1 MSQVS
6 AVNHRI
12 KTAFLIILG
21 TLFLISLRLFYWQ
34 VVKSQALRSVA
45 SRQLST
51 QNIIKGQRGKI
62 YSADN
67 RLLVGNKTV
76 YDLYVNKNELKIEQH
91 DLVEQL
97 VDLFETF
104 HLQQIKDVKNET
116 KEVDQSLEEFNSDEF
131 QQKLNN
137 ALDRTSSWILLHS
150 SLCEEQKT
158 MVESTRI
165 TGLHLIEQSVRH
177 YPEGSMAAHVTGF
190 VGKDEG
196 GLSVG
201 FYGIEGAL
209 NKELQ
214 GQEKVIHYKRDA
226 QGQQLADQKLDFSNL
241 SGRDVTLTIR
251 RDIQYIA
258 NEELIRGVK
267 QTQSK
272 KGEIVIMDPKTGA
285 ILAMAT
291 WPHYDPQE
299 YHQTPT
305 ELLKN
310 PILTDLYEPGSIF
323 KIFTMATGIDTQAIS
338 PETICDNCSGPRVF
352 GEFTIR
358 TWNNEYNPNISM
370 TDALKKS
377 DNVALVYA
385 VEKIGEK
392 NFINYLK
399 KFGIGDA
406 LEVDLQEDRST
417 PLRDRL
423 RLVELANASFGQ
435 GFLTNS
441 LQLVRAA
448 GAIANQGIMMRPYI
462 VQEVSDSQTQDKIVY
477 EPQVLKKVL
486 EKESASTVTKMM
498 INSAPTRDSLIGQ
511 HFLVAGKTGTAQI
524 ASPEGGYRE
533 TGTIASFLGFAPADD
548 PKFVMIVKLTEPAIS
563 PWAEVTAVPIWYDVA
578 DKIIL
583 VL

>member
-34 VVKSQALRSVA
+34 VIRSQTLKSAA
-45 SRQLST
+45 SKQLSA
-51 QNIIKGQRGKI
+51 QNTIKGQRGKI
-62 YSADN
+62 FTADN
-67 RLLVGNKTV
+67 KLLVGNTTV
-76 YDLYVNKNELKIEQH
+76 YDLYVNKNELKIEQ
-91 DLVEQL
+91 DNLIEQL
-97 VDLFETF
+97 INLFETF
-104 HLQQIKDVKNET
+104 HLQQIQDEKNGNEEVSQNF
-116 KEVDQSLEEFNSDEF
+116 KEFSSDEF
-131 QQKLNN
+131 RQKLKN
-137 ALDRTSSWILLHS
+137 ALDRTSSWILLSS
-150 SLCEEQKT
+150 SLCEELKT
-158 MVESTRI
+158 LVESNRI
-165 TGLHLIEQSVRH
+165 TGLHFIEQSVRH
-177 YPEGSMAAHVTGF
+177 YPEGSMAAHITGF
-190 VGKDEG
+190 VGSDED
-196 GLSVG
+196 GLNVG

-209 NKELQ
+209 NKELK
-214 GQEKVIHYKRDA
+214 GQEKIIRYKQDA
-226 QGQQLADQKLDFSNL
+226 QGQQLADQKLDFSSL
-241 SGRDVTLTIR
+241 DGRDVTLTIR
-251 RDIQYIA
+251 RDIQFIA
-258 NEELIRGVK
+258 TEELKKGVA

-299 YHQTPT
+299 YHLTPT
-305 ELLKN
+305 EVLKN

-323 KIFTMATGIDTQAIS
+323 KIFTIATGIDTQAIT

-352 GEFTIR
+352 GDFAIR

-385 VEKIGEK
+385 VEKIGGE

-406 LEVDLQEDRST
+406 LEIDLQEDRST
-417 PLRDRL
+417 PLRDKL
-423 RLVELANASFGQ
+423 RPVELANASFGQ

-462 VQEVSDSQTQDKIVY
+462 VQEVSDSQTQGKIIH
-477 EPQVLKKVL
+477 EPQILKKVL
-486 EKESASTVTKMM
+486 EKESANTVTKMM
-498 INSAPTRDSLIGQ
+498 INSAPTRGNWVDQ
-511 HFLVAGKTGTAQI
+511 HFLIAGKTGTAQI
-524 ASPEGGYRE
+524 ASSEGGYRE

-548 PKFVMIVKLTEPAIS
+548 PKFVMIVKLTEPLLS

-578 DKIIL
+578 DKIML